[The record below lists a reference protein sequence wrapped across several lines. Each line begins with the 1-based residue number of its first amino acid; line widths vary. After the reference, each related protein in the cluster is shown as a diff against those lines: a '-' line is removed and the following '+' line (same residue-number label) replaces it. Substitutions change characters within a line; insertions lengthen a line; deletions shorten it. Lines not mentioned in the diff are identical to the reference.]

1 MMRRLDWNQLDEQNR
16 AAALRRAPATVDP
29 QIRRQVSAMID
40 TVRAGGDTALREAT
54 RRLDGIELTS
64 IYLTKNDLAAA
75 ASRLPAG
82 TRSAMDAAYATIQ
95 RFHAATTPAGQ
106 EIETSPGV
114 TCSVRYVGIDTVG
127 LYVPGGQTP
136 LPSTALMLGVP
147 AQLAGCRQRVLC
159 SPPAADGRVDPA
171 IAYAAELCEIFSV
184 CLIGG
189 AQAIAAMA
197 FGTDSVP
204 RCDKIFGPGSVWVT
218 EAKRQVAALDQ
229 AVTID
234 MPAGPSEVMVIADA
248 MASPEFVASDL
259 LAQAEHGPDS
269 QSILVTDNSALAEA
283 VGNYIY
289 KQITQLSRQEN
300 IRSSLKHSAAIVV
313 ADLNQAVEVSNRY
326 APEHLIIQ
334 TENANELA
342 AGITAAGS
350 VFLGQWTPEVL
361 GDYCS
366 GTNHVLPTSGYARS
380 VNGLSVADFMKRITM
395 QRATASGLQ
404 QLATTAAALAEWEGL
419 TAHRWA
425 ITTRQKALEQLTR

>member
-1 MMRRLDWNQLDEQNR
+1 
-16 AAALRRAPATVDP
+16 
-29 QIRRQVSAMID
+29 
-40 TVRAGGDTALREAT
+40 
-54 RRLDGIELTS
+54 
-64 IYLTKNDLAAA
+64 
-75 ASRLPAG
+75 
-82 TRSAMDAAYATIQ
+82 
-95 RFHAATTPAGQ
+95 
-106 EIETSPGV
+106 
-114 TCSVRYVGIDTVG
+114 
-127 LYVPGGQTP
+127 
-136 LPSTALMLGVP
+136 
-147 AQLAGCRQRVLC
+147 
-159 SPPAADGRVDPA
+159 
-171 IAYAAELCEIFSV
+171 
-184 CLIGG
+184 
-189 AQAIAAMA
+189 MA